1 MGLVIFTIVTDPGST
16 RGPVDHVVFKHCS
29 RILLQEGS
37 TAEGPAHG
45 VPPAYHTP
53 GGVTVKRA
61 LAAIVGVAFVF
72 ASAGLVGAQTP
83 PPATK
88 ADDKKMEDKKDTS
101 MKKAPHHTAVGTVKT
116 AGPDN
121 LVVAGKSKGKDTEW
135 TFALN
140 DKTKVKKAGK
150 EVMAKDLA
158 AGDKVT
164 VRYMDEGGKMTA

>member
-1 MGLVIFTIVTDPGST
+1 M
-16 RGPVDHVVFKHCS
+16 
-29 RILLQEGS
+29 
-37 TAEGPAHG
+37 
-45 VPPAYHTP
+45 
-53 GGVTVKRA
+53 KRA

-72 ASAGLVGAQTP
+72 ASAGLAAAQTP
-83 PPATK
+83 PTK
-88 ADDKKMEDKKDTS
+88 ADDNKMEDKKDTS

-121 LVVAGKSKGKDTEW
+121 LVVAGKSKGKETEW

-164 VRYMDEGGKMTA
+164 VRYMDEGGKMTAMTVSASAPSKQAAKAKEDSTTKK

>member
-1 MGLVIFTIVTDPGST
+1 M
-16 RGPVDHVVFKHCS
+16 R
-29 RILLQEGS
+29 
-37 TAEGPAHG
+37 
-45 VPPAYHTP
+45 
-53 GGVTVKRA
+53 RA

-72 ASAGLVGAQTP
+72 VSAGLVGAQTP

-88 ADDKKMEDKKDTS
+88 MDDKKMEDKKDTS

-121 LVVAGKSKGKDTEW
+121 LVVAGKSKGKETEW

-164 VRYMDEGGKMTA
+164 VRYMDEGGKMTAMTVSASAPSKQAAKAKEDSTTKK

>member
-1 MGLVIFTIVTDPGST
+1 
-16 RGPVDHVVFKHCS
+16 
-29 RILLQEGS
+29 
-37 TAEGPAHG
+37 
-45 VPPAYHTP
+45 
-53 GGVTVKRA
+53 VKRA
-61 LAAIVGVAFVF
+61 LAAIVGVAFMF
-72 ASAGLVGAQTP
+72 ASAGLAAAQTP
-83 PPATK
+83 ATK
-88 ADDKKMEDKKDTS
+88 MDDKKDDKKMEDKKDTS

-121 LVVAGKSKGKDTEW
+121 LVVAGKSKGKETEW

-164 VRYMDEGGKMTA
+164 VRYMDEGGKMTAMTVSASAPSKQAAKAKEDSTTKK

>member
-1 MGLVIFTIVTDPGST
+1 M
-16 RGPVDHVVFKHCS
+16 
-29 RILLQEGS
+29 
-37 TAEGPAHG
+37 
-45 VPPAYHTP
+45 
-53 GGVTVKRA
+53 KRA

-88 ADDKKMEDKKDTS
+88 TEDKKDTS

-116 AGPDN
+116 AGADN
-121 LVVAGKSKGKDTEW
+121 IVVGGKSKGKDTEW

-140 DKTKVKKAGK
+140 DKTKIKKAGK
-150 EVMAKDLA
+150 DVTAKDLT

-164 VRYMDEGGKMTA
+164 VRYMDEGGKMTAMTVSASAPSKQAAKAKEDATKK